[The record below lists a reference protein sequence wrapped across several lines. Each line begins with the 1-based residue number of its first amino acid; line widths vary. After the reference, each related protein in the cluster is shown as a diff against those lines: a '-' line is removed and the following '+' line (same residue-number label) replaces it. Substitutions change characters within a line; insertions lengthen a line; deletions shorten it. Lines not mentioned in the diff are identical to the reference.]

1 MVCTLLVMAIGSY
14 ASYVFSGHNSVHA
27 IWGLVIMLILM
38 PTWTLFQN
46 INSLKSMGVSHERAQ
61 WIRKWMSLSLLL
73 FIFPTQWMLG
83 IQYITYET
91 GNYTRTKA
99 LGYFLGHYFPAY
111 CFMLSGVLVIYVTK
125 METIMKG
132 EAAILG
138 PAAFVAMIGELVN
151 DLNGSNPHFWHHI
164 ILEGAAIMLCV
175 LCYIVYKLEL
185 PKRNLLHGLC
195 MGMFWGI
202 F

>member
-1 MVCTLLVMAIGSY
+1 MYT
-14 ASYVFSGHNSVHA
+14 
-27 IWGLVIMLILM
+27 
-38 PTWTLFQN
+38 
-46 INSLKSMGVSHERAQ
+46 
-61 WIRKWMSLSLLL
+61 
-73 FIFPTQWMLG
+73 
-83 IQYITYET
+83 ET

-175 LCYIVYKLEL
+175 LCYIVYKLEVCCCIHSV
-185 PKRNLLHGLC
+185 RYIH
-195 MGMFWGI
+195 
-202 F
+202 

>member
-1 MVCTLLVMAIGSY
+1 MAFHISAMSDSKMQSKAIVFHAVCMTLLLFIVLPTLLLYFVKLSPATESRFKFFQMVCTLFVMAIGSY

-83 IQYITYET
+83 IQYITY
-91 GNYTRTKA
+91 
-99 LGYFLGHYFPAY
+99 
-111 CFMLSGVLVIYVTK
+111 
-125 METIMKG
+125 
-132 EAAILG
+132 
-138 PAAFVAMIGELVN
+138 
-151 DLNGSNPHFWHHI
+151 
-164 ILEGAAIMLCV
+164 
-175 LCYIVYKLEL
+175 
-185 PKRNLLHGLC
+185 
-195 MGMFWGI
+195 GMHSV
-202 F
+202 